1 MMPKNSVA
9 APSDPPARPSGDF
22 DVRHGLSS
30 VAWSAQG
37 LPGES
42 AAFDRRVEA
51 AAIAPDA
58 AGLDELREHGWPL
71 AERIIP
77 EALRRTRITSADVTE
92 AG

>member
-1 MMPKNSVA
+1 
-9 APSDPPARPSGDF
+9 
-22 DVRHGLSS
+22 
-30 VAWSAQG
+30 
-37 LPGES
+37 
-42 AAFDRRVEA
+42 VEA